1 MTISWMASG
10 TARSQRN
17 NDMGDMNRF
26 GFRRWPMLILLL
38 GVTAFNS
45 ACSSGQDNPEA
56 QGRALMA
63 QGEAAAEK
71 KESGVLRQMISE
83 KYADSQGQDKKTVE
97 AILRYYFLRNESI
110 HLLTR
115 IRQISFPRPD
125 VAQVDVMVA
134 MAGQPIA
141 DAGQLERLRADLHR
155 FEITLADENKEWK
168 ATRAE
173 WRRAEFADFLL
184 GMPLDIVV

>member
-1 MTISWMASG
+1 MLWMFVMFTG
-10 TARSQRN
+10 
-17 NDMGDMNRF
+17 
-26 GFRRWPMLILLL
+26 
-38 GVTAFNS
+38 
-45 ACSSGQDNPEA
+45 ACSSGPDSPEA
-56 QGRALMA
+56 QVRALLQ
-63 QGEAAAEK
+63 QGEVAAEK
-71 KESGVLRQMISE
+71 KESATLRQMISE
-83 KYADSQGQDKKTVE
+83 KYADNQGQDKKAVE

-125 VAQVDVMVA
+125 IAQVDVMVA

-168 ATRAE
+168 VIRAE
-173 WRRAEFADFLL
+173 WRRAEFADFL
-184 GMPLDIVV
+184 